1 VCQFKVI
8 KRHFTALRLGRS
20 ATGVTITRLAPFRTN
35 REHRQLFSEYFH
47 AFGADPHVPVSKSK
61 PMPAH
66 LPASPD
72 KPLYEFNLKGTET
85 RSPTHKAHP
94 DSCRGE
100 FDQGQIIRIV
110 LLVSS
115 GDSAEVL
122 EFVEEAFD
130 QISAFV
136 QESAEYRD

>member
-85 RSPTHKAHP
+85 SLVAAVAACHP
-94 DSCRGE
+94 GTDGCSKQSADHCTNT
-100 FDQGQIIRIV
+100 FLAAVVAIAAVAAAVIMV
-110 LLVSS
+110 AAF
-115 GDSAEVL
+115 GDRA
-122 EFVEEAFD
+122 A
-130 QISAFV
+130 
-136 QESAEYRD
+136 